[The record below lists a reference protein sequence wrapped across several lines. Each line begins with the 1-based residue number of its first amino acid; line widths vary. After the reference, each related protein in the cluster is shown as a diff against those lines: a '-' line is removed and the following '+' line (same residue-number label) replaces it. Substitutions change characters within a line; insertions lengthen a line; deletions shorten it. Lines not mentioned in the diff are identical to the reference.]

1 MLSQHGCSW
10 TLTPVAKLA
19 SLKPSQAEL
28 HKLQPAALQQ
38 VNYLN
43 QEPFFH
49 TSHAEEQQLTGT
61 MDLALFS
68 RQEDLLQVSKNT
80 LYG

>member
-1 MLSQHGCSW
+1 MLSQHCCSW

-19 SLKPSQAEL
+19 SLKPTQVEL
-28 HKLQPAALQQ
+28 HKLQPAVLQQ

-43 QEPFFH
+43 QEPFFL
-49 TSHAEEQQLTGT
+49 TSHPEKQQLTRT
-61 MDLALFS
+61 MDLALFI

-80 LYG
+80 HYG